1 MQTITIE
8 ILDDT
13 ALAILNDLALQQMIK
28 VQQINPTVYQAAQM
42 KSLKGAMKK
51 QLIAD
56 VDNQLNELR
65 NDWKW
70 IICGT
75 PILQFIFCRISSPE
89 MQRNK

>member
-8 ILDDT
+8 ILDDK

-28 VQQINPTVYQAAQM
+28 VQQINPTAYKAAQM

-56 VDNQLNELR
+56 IDNQLNELR
-65 NDWKW
+65 NDWK
-70 IICGT
+70 
-75 PILQFIFCRISSPE
+75 
-89 MQRNK
+89 

>member
-56 VDNQLNELR
+56 VDNHLNELR
-65 NDWKW
+65 NDWK
-70 IICGT
+70 
-75 PILQFIFCRISSPE
+75 
-89 MQRNK
+89 

>member
-51 QLIAD
+51 QLITD
-56 VDNQLNELR
+56 VENQLNELR
-65 NDWKW
+65 NDWK
-70 IICGT
+70 
-75 PILQFIFCRISSPE
+75 
-89 MQRNK
+89 

>member
-13 ALAILNDLALQQMIK
+13 ALAILNDLALQEMIK
-28 VQQINPTVYQAAQM
+28 VQQINPTVYKAAQM

-56 VDNQLNELR
+56 VQNQLNELR
-65 NDWKW
+65 NDWK
-70 IICGT
+70 
-75 PILQFIFCRISSPE
+75 
-89 MQRNK
+89 